1 MTSYFAIKAR
11 AEARSRAE
19 LYMWEQ
25 SKPEFPR
32 WYLLACKI
40 PARWT
45 PRFLDNKMADCYND
59 MMEAYRQWQ
68 SERP

>member
-1 MTSYFAIKAR
+1 MTSHYSIKAR
-11 AEARSRAE
+11 AEARDRHE
-19 LYMWEQ
+19 FYMWED

-40 PARWT
+40 PARWS
-45 PRFLDNKMADCYND
+45 PRFLDDKMADCYND